1 MFKVQNQAWPAFY
14 GTWPYAQISNNLLLG
29 NLSYSTESRVFFI
42 FLQIKGHNQMQDER
56 TDGYTMTGKSLC
68 PERLMVP
75 RPWGI
80 ETKYIIKR

>member
-1 MFKVQNQAWPAFY
+1 MFKVQNQACPAFY

-29 NLSYSTESRVFFI
+29 NLSYSTETRIFFI
-42 FLQIKGHNQMQDER
+42 FLQIKGHN
-56 TDGYTMTGKSLC
+56 KILC

-80 ETKYIIKR
+80 EKNISAKGSTGMSP